1 MQFKG
6 LGAPQQAF
14 CRAKFAFAER
24 SAAMK
29 APVGLL
35 SDRTVCDSRWRGL
48 APTSSQ
54 MYIRLPCLQALW
66 ILSTCF
72 PDLKI
77 ILQSGPSVF
86 KFNLKRTVIFLHK
99 NFRVCNRSKQGE
111 LVPTHKFWIRFFK
124 SDFKNDC
131 WASPKPDI
139 QYKIAPTAYLNRCW
153 ISNFFEKNS
162 FRKNQRCFIQY
173 HIKPELLLPFLN
185 VKSRRNA
192 SWKFLLHCDML
203 STSHHRTLKITWPS
217 ARDTRR

>member
-6 LGAPQQAF
+6 LGAPQRAF
-14 CRAKFAFAER
+14 CNANGVCIDRHIACRCRRCIYVCPACGCYETAQRAFQIWKSFCNQ
-24 SAAMK
+24 
-29 APVGLL
+29 
-35 SDRTVCDSRWRGL
+35 DR
-48 APTSSQ
+48 PFSSSTWSG
-54 MYIRLPCLQALW
+54 RLFFC
-66 ILSTCF
+66 SE
-72 PDLKI
+72 
-77 ILQSGPSVF
+77 
-86 KFNLKRTVIFLHK
+86 
-99 NFRVCNRSKQGE
+99 NFRVCIRSKQVE
-111 LVPTHKFWIRFFK
+111 LVPTRKFWIRFFYK